1 MVVFNVVVNG
11 DAKYFYFE
19 IGFCAGVP
27 GKGVNAWLQVVHSM
41 MEAPAP
47 APAQPTVAGS
57 SDFWRRSEGCRRR
70 KAASPNIFQ
79 GVNLRQLQRLFQRSG
94 DQRAEQRAELVWEHG
109 DESQLT
115 QTLIGLRRG
124 RSRRHRTGRGALGPV
139 WLKAFGK
146 MRINEDDAEV
156 NEDDDDGNDY
166 DSEADSR
173 STDTTI
179 DAQCDALTDREADS
193 EQDSSQQ
200 TSSPRSRR
208 STGKQETERDPE
220 RYLHRILH

>member
-1 MVVFNVVVNG
+1 MTPRKGVNG
-11 DAKYFYFE
+11 DANLFYFE

-27 GKGVNAWLQVVHSM
+27 GKGVNARLQVVHST
-41 MEAPAP
+41 MEAP
-47 APAQPTVAGS
+47 APAQPTVEGP
-57 SDFWRRSEGCRRR
+57 SDFWRRSGGCRRR

-79 GVNLRQLQRLFQRSG
+79 GVNLRQLQCLFRRSG

-109 DESQLT
+109 DDSELAQA
-115 QTLIGLRRG
+115 LIGLRRG

-139 WLKAFGK
+139 WLKTFGK
-146 MRINEDDAEV
+146 MRINEGDTEVDD
-156 NEDDDDGNDY
+156 DY
-166 DSEADSR
+166 DSEADSS

-193 EQDSSQQ
+193 EQDSNQQ
-200 TSSPRSRR
+200 ASSPRRR